1 MRRLVL
7 FAATALTL
15 TAAVGRGQG
24 DDELARDRK
33 ALQGVWAVAAYDL
46 DGNALPPEIVKTM
59 SVTIQADRITIRPR
73 VVGQRVATV
82 KDGKTQAAVQFTAE
96 QGKADEAKY
105 RLAVAKKRHVIEL
118 T

>member
-24 DDELARDRK
+24 DEEFARDRK
-33 ALQGVWAVAAYDL
+33 RMQGVWEVAAYDL
-46 DGNALPPEIVKTM
+46 DGNALPADLVKTM
-59 SVTIQADRITIRPR
+59 SVAIQADRITIRPR

-82 KDGKTQAAVQFTAE
+82 KDGKTQAAVTFTTE
-96 QGKADEAKY
+96 PGKADEAKY
-105 RLAVAKKRHVIEL
+105 RL
-118 T
+118 